1 MFAFLGWSSML
12 VFTEEN
18 ARRIHAVHRDT
29 SCAEAL
35 GLMKQHKERYLFIK
49 DNENLIGYVRMRD
62 IQEKEADADLL
73 GSMIPLDS
81 VCQVRCGKE
90 VSDVYQLLG
99 EDVTLLRNDSG
110 TICGYLRRDDILL
123 ELLRHDSNHLFRTI
137 LSSIPMG
144 IFVVN
149 QKREVIH
156 YNDAGLR
163 MIKREKD
170 EVKNRQAGEIF
181 DAEKIERVFS
191 TGETILNQLQIT
203 PNMGILV
210 DYSPILDDEQEVKGL
225 IIVVQ
230 DLPMLEEM
238 AKELDYVKNLNKD
251 LRAILSTV
259 YDEILVVNKDGV
271 LLRVNESRVSGFW
284 DGDLNELIGK
294 NLVELEK
301 QGLFKPAVIGPVLEK
316 NRKVSVVQE
325 TPRGRKVLAVGN
337 PVFDENGELDRIVI
351 ASRDITET
359 TQLKSELKEM
369 KRLSEQYKKELDSL
383 KIRETLN
390 RTVIHCSPKID
401 RILRDIEKVAK
412 YSSTV
417 LLTGESGV
425 GKEVFAKAIHQVGPR
440 ANRPFLKI
448 NCGAIPENL
457 LESELFGYEKG
468 AFTGANPKGKIG
480 YFQQADQ
487 GILFLDEIGEMP
499 LSLQVK
505 LLRVLQEKEVTP
517 VGGTQ
522 PVPVDV
528 QIIAAT
534 NKNLEQMVEEG
545 KFREDLFYRLSVIPI
560 HIPPLRERPEDIPPL
575 AYHFLQQW
583 NQKHDRNIQLAPD
596 ALNLLEV
603 YPWPGNVRE
612 LQNVIERAVITTDEE
627 VITADHIYH
636 ILKWNKPS
644 VKKKPIITNIMPLQE
659 ALEEVEEQLVMMAME
674 RYKTTTM
681 AAKMLGI
688 SQSSVSRKYQKILRK
703 NLSRAD

>member
-1 MFAFLGWSSML
+1 ML